1 MGHCRGWRVGAVV
14 WGERTAGA
22 AVVAVGKRTVEEQ
35 RCQRCC
41 GDIAVGVVGGEIARR
56 HREIEWSAPEIDGGG
71 DDAGVGE
78 AVVSWP

>member
-1 MGHCRGWRVGAVV
+1 VGAVA
-14 WGERTAGA
+14 WEERTAGA
-22 AVVAVGKRTVEEQ
+22 AGAAGVAVGKRTVGGQ

-41 GDIAVGVVGGEIARR
+41 GDIAVVGVVSEEIVRK
-56 HREIEWSAPEIDGGG
+56 HRETGLSAHEIGADG

>member
-1 MGHCRGWRVGAVV
+1 V

-22 AVVAVGKRTVEEQ
+22 VGAAGVAAGKRTAGEQ

-41 GDIAVGVVGGEIARR
+41 GDIAAVVVVGEHGEIVRM
-56 HREIEWSAPEIDGGG
+56 HRETGLSAREIGGDG
-71 DDAGVGE
+71 DDAGVVE

>member
-1 MGHCRGWRVGAVV
+1 V

-22 AVVAVGKRTVEEQ
+22 AEAAEAAGVAVGKRTAVEQ

-41 GDIAVGVVGGEIARR
+41 GDMAVVVVSGHGEIVRR
-56 HREIEWSAPEIDGGG
+56 HRATESSVREIGGDG
-71 DDAGVGE
+71 DDAGVE